1 MHQYFVEDNIPD
13 IVVEEWMHQ
22 YFIEDNIPDAV
33 VGENENIIIEVAY
46 TVNNSKFYCYK
57 CQFGTDTA
65 GHLKQHFSTD
75 KCKNHLENIVV
86 FSFFSKKY
94 I

>member
-1 MHQYFVEDNIPD
+1 
-13 IVVEEWMHQ
+13 MHQ
-22 YFIEDNIPDAV
+22 YFIEENIPGV
-33 VGENENIIIEVAY
+33 VVEENENIIIEVAY

-75 KCKNHLENIVV
+75 YYFRRYLYYYVMYFRLLKSNLFLHFINLI
-86 FSFFSKKY
+86 
-94 I
+94 